1 MTSLNVIGSCFS
13 FFPVKCIYSFAKVPC
28 SPQPKQLN
36 AQSCYANKLLDIN
49 SMPKRTSINDVKEIE
64 QLNDLNQIVND
75 KRNNKRSEAKKERR
89 NRHYVK
95 VLIKSQLKESLNYE

>member
-1 MTSLNVIGSCFS
+1 
-13 FFPVKCIYSFAKVPC
+13 
-28 SPQPKQLN
+28 
-36 AQSCYANKLLDIN
+36 
-49 SMPKRTSINDVKEIE
+49 MPKRTSINDVKEIE